1 MPTPTEIDN
10 NKKLLVTYRVEG
22 GCLGPVGHTHIDKF
36 CEYAQENIE
45 NSSSNFINLKIIP
58 RHDKSLP
65 EMQFN
70 LLSKKVTYTQAEKY
84 LSMFGLSLEDFECE
98 LSDQLTLLLKLYAEE
113 FIDKA

>member
-84 LSMFGLSLEDFECE
+84 LSFFGQNLDSFECE
-98 LSDQLTLLLKLYAEE
+98 LSEQLSNLISQYSKE
-113 FIDKA
+113 FIC